1 MFNSIVSS
9 PLEKLSALQA
19 LELANVYLENANNA
33 HDPATTLVLCHDTEV
48 SLSQARKAGKHAENQ
63 SVNEGIGLAY
73 ISLGILL
80 ESRGHTSGA
89 EASYKLARKLGID
102 IQNPTQSSGSS
113 RSSGFVRA
121 FKDTFHSTGSSRGHG
136 SIRHFSLRLHKQG
149 RQGRSP
155 AKIPPYIFAKNVSPP
170 TPDFKLPEAD
180 ERLADTPQLVHC
192 LGLLQDSRSIDDI
205 IEPAARKWLQ
215 TVVKDTDEQERLK
228 TMSTEV
234 IRAFKRDEIKDAGV
248 VNEVV
253 CLAPVLNKDVF
264 ADLLSEFY
272 KEIDHSGL
280 LRVHHIEGLA
290 QLIQSADP
298 GHLNADDLVKI
309 LELLSTRLRDT
320 HQQSSNNMHQLTLA
334 VSHVLDAMTDT
345 KVTGLDRERLHEP
358 LSTYLEELKGSEDAY
373 LIYQAAYAYQAL
385 LCVPDNESMWQA
397 ALRRTGRVVFGFSGI
412 ASAVK
417 DLDLSKFVESLE
429 SIQKGVAGAANI
441 VHTVA
446 TVYGDVKSLAD
457 SGQSFLE
464 CLKESFSTK
473 GKRAWYSA
481 LRGADTLIRD
491 GELILFKKL

>member
-1 MFNSIVSS
+1 M
-9 PLEKLSALQA
+9 
-19 LELANVYLENANNA
+19 
-33 HDPATTLVLCHDTEV
+33 
-48 SLSQARKAGKHAENQ
+48 
-63 SVNEGIGLAY
+63 
-73 ISLGILL
+73 
-80 ESRGHTSGA
+80 
-89 EASYKLARKLGID
+89 
-102 IQNPTQSSGSS
+102 
-113 RSSGFVRA
+113 RA

-136 SIRHFSLRLHKQG
+136 SIRHFSSGQHKQG
-149 RQGRSP
+149 RQGRSA

-180 ERLADTPQLVHC
+180 ERLVDTPQLVHC

-215 TVVKDTDEQERLK
+215 AVVKDTDEQERLK

-272 KEIDHSGL
+272 KGIDHSGL
-280 LRVHHIEGLA
+280 LRAHQLEGLA
-290 QLIQSADP
+290 QLIQGADP

-309 LELLSTRLRDT
+309 LELLSNRLRDT
-320 HQQSSNNMHQLTLA
+320 YQQSSNNMHQPTLA

-345 KVTGLDRERLHEP
+345 NVTGLDRERLHEP
-358 LSTYLEELKGSEDAY
+358 LSIYLKELKESEDSY

-385 LCVPDNESMWQA
+385 LCVPDNESVWQA
-397 ALRRTGRVVFGFSGI
+397 GLRRTGRVVFGFSGI

-417 DLDLSKFVESLE
+417 DQDLSKFVESLE
-429 SIQKGVAGAANI
+429 SIQKSAAGAADI
-441 VHTVA
+441 VHTIA
-446 TVYGDVKSLAD
+446 SAYGDIKSLTD
-457 SGQSFLE
+457 SGQSLLE

-491 GELILFKKL
+491 GELALFKKLVCEAPSCLDAAFQWGVCLRLGRIAAGPMWERESRRSAVAFLGEIYQNDEVWGQQSSVKQWILNILMHLASATGINLQCMQIVERMAADEHAIVLVQ